1 MANLTKAQRH
11 NRNLEN
17 VFDNY
22 RQHQESLPSSHLYS
36 RFLEIA
42 EEKLSISKDEAR
54 NRYGLY
60 TVKEWESLLNLGWN
74 SYNK

>member
-1 MANLTKAQRH
+1 MANLTKPQQH
-11 NRNLEN
+11 NRNLDK

-22 RQHQESLPSSHLYS
+22 KKLQNNLPTIYLYS

-54 NRYGLY
+54 SKYGLY
-60 TVKEWESLLNLGWN
+60 TMKEWETLLNLGWN
-74 SYNK
+74 SKN